1 MEDKKFMKG
10 CEAVAEAAVRAG
22 CRYFAG
28 YPITPQNAVPEY
40 LSRRLPQVGGVFMQ
54 GESEIA
60 SSNMV
65 YGGATAGIRS
75 LLSSSS
81 CGISLMSETISWMAQ
96 GRLPAVICNFQRG
109 GPGIGSIQPSQQDY
123 NQATRALGNGG
134 YRMIV
139 QAPADIQEAVEMT
152 YDAFDIADKYS
163 YPTVVLLDGFTGS
176 LMEPVTLPPM
186 KSDEEIQ
193 AIMDSKT
200 WVPKG
205 RGPEHVVH
213 KGAAPAPVEVKN
225 PQDAAMYEKWKETEV
240 RYEVDGLEDAKLV
253 VTSYGV
259 SARIAESAVE
269 ILREEGYKLGFIRAK
284 RIYPFPDEAF
294 EQIDYDQ
301 VKGIMDV
308 EMSKPAQYAEDVKV
322 AVRKRA
328 PIETC
333 LTSGGVIIDRD
344 DVVEAI
350 RDMYNRKVGE

>member
-1 MEDKKFMKG
+1 MADKKFMKG
-10 CEAVAEAAVRAG
+10 CEAVAEAAIRAG

-40 LSRRLPQVGGVFMQ
+40 LSRKLPQVGGVFMQ
-54 GESEIA
+54 GESELA
-60 SSNMV
+60 SSCMV
-65 YGGATAGIRS
+65 YGGAAAGVRS

-81 CGISLMSETISWMAQ
+81 CGISLMSETVSWMALC
-96 GRLPAVICNFQRG
+96 RLPVVVCNFQRG

-139 QAPADIQEAVEMT
+139 LAPADIQEAVDMT
-152 YDAFDIADKYS
+152 YEAFDLADKYS
-163 YPTVVLLDGFTGS
+163 EPTMVLLDGFTGS
-176 LMEPVTLPPM
+176 LMEPVVLPPM
-186 KSDEEIQ
+186 KTDEELKAIEESKPWRPTGNKGKMHRVFFHKPAAIQ
-193 AIMDSKT
+193 N
-200 WVPKG
+200 G
-205 RGPEHVVH
+205 E
-213 KGAAPAPVEVKN
+213 
-225 PQDAAMYEKWKETEV
+225 DAEMYERWKETEV
-240 RYEVDGLEDAKLV
+240 QYETDGLEDAKLV

-269 ILREEGYKLGFIRAK
+269 LLRAEGYKLGFIRAK
-284 RIYPFPDEAF
+284 RVYPFPEQAFDE
-294 EQIDYDQ
+294 INYDQ

-308 EMSKPAQYAEDVKV
+308 EMSEPAQYAEDVKA

-344 DVVEAI
+344 DIVEAI
-350 RDMYNRKVGE
+350 RDMYSRKVGE

>member
-1 MEDKKFMKG
+1 MADKKFMKG

-40 LSRRLPQVGGVFMQ
+40 LSRKLPQVGGVFMQ
-54 GESEIA
+54 GESELA
-60 SSNMV
+60 SSCMV
-65 YGGATAGIRS
+65 YGGAAAGFRS

-81 CGISLMSETISWMAQ
+81 CGISLMSETVSWMAMS
-96 GRLPAVICNFQRG
+96 RLPAVICNFQRG

-123 NQATRALGNGG
+123 NQATRAFGNGG

-139 QAPADIQEAVEMT
+139 LAPADIQEAVDMT
-152 YDAFDIADKYS
+152 YEAFDLADKYS
-163 YPTVVLLDGFTGS
+163 YPTMVLLDGFTGS
-176 LMEPVTLPPM
+176 LMEPVVLPPM
-186 KSDEEIQ
+186 KTDEEIQ
-193 AIMDSKT
+193 AIMDTKT

-205 RGPEHVVH
+205 RGKDCVIH
-213 KGAAPAPVEVKN
+213 KGPAPLPVEIKN

-240 RYEVDGLEDAKLV
+240 QYETDGLEDAKLV
-253 VTSYGV
+253 VTSWGV

-269 ILREEGYKLGFIRAK
+269 LLREEGYKLGFIRAK
-284 RIYPFPDEAF
+284 RVYPFPEEAF
-294 EQIDYDQ
+294 DKINYDQ

-308 EMSKPAQYAEDVKV
+308 EMSKPAQYAEDVKA

-344 DVVEAI
+344 DIVEAI
-350 RDMYNRKVGE
+350 RDMYKRKVGE